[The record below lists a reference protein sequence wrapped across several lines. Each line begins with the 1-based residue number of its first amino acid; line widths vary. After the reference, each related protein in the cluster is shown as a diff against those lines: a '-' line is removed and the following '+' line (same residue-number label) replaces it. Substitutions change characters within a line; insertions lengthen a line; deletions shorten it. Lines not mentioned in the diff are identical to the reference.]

1 MGLQCNPQ
9 TIQTFSN
16 TLPCSIQPVSK
27 EPLMK
32 TVPLLNTK
40 LLSWQGKVPR
50 PHTITEAMKCSK
62 KESIMTAHQKTQQ
75 TAEKSQMQIFAPNQW
90 KEADDP
96 CC

>member
-1 MGLQCNPQ
+1 MRLQCNPQ
-9 TIQTFSN
+9 TIQTVSN

-50 PHTITEAMKCSK
+50 PHAITKAMKYSK
-62 KESIMTAHQKTQQ
+62 KESIMTALRKTQQ
-75 TAEKSQMQIFAPNQW
+75 TPD
-90 KEADDP
+90 ADICTQP
-96 CC
+96 MERSR